1 MHLTYRPCGWRFQ
14 IRIPRDLEAL
24 IGTSP
29 IRLNIGPLAKRR
41 AARVARLLAG
51 HAEALFVACHTG
63 ARMTKD
69 ELIAELQRMLIS
81 ALDAVDHVALQ
92 ADRRQ
97 ARELNALTL
106 ATASER
112 LTGQMEVDA
121 RLQAIGTG
129 ISALHGRISA
139 LPKDQRGTIG
149 EQLAELSALVKTSLD
164 GGPERPLL
172 LDELDR
178 WIELRAGHAAD
189 KKIKTD
195 RARILDFVAFAGNRP
210 VNRYRHSDFQAFANL
225 LARVPAG
232 YTKDARLRHMT
243 RQEVADYNDSLA
255 PARRLPTLA
264 ATAIE
269 ANYISPLA
277 VFFRAM
283 AADHDFRSPMADVG
297 VTIPS
302 TAKASVQR
310 SPFSVSDLNV
320 WFAAA
325 ASERR
330 PDLKWLPLLA
340 TLTGARVGE
349 LIHLQGKD
357 VYQLDTGLWVASLL
371 TDITAADG
379 STSRRQIKNKPS
391 RRLFALHGVLEQTD
405 FFAYCASRKPEDW
418 LFPHAFRHGKSL
430 VADPA
435 DAASKRMNRQ
445 LRTVGIHRPLE
456 ATFHST
462 RHTAKDLMRV
472 AKVDPRTADRQTG
485 HAPKTVADSYGSKT
499 LLPEEVEVLAAL
511 ALPEGLD
518 LAPYFVKRDRS
529 GSDGKS

>member
-1 MHLTYRPCGWRFQ
+1 MHLTYRPSGWRFQ
-14 IRIPRDLEAL
+14 IRIPRDLEAFV
-24 IGTSP
+24 GTSP

-81 ALDAVDHVALQ
+81 ALDAADHVKRQ

-97 ARELNALTL
+97 ARQLNALTL
-106 ATASER
+106 AAASER

-129 ISALHGRISA
+129 ISTLHGRISA
-139 LPKDQRGTIG
+139 LPKDQRGNIG

-164 GGPERPLL
+164 GGPARPLL

-232 YTKDARLRHMT
+232 YTKEAQLRHMT
-243 RQEVADYNDSLA
+243 RQEVADYNDGLP
-255 PARRLPTLA
+255 PARRFPTLA
-264 ATAIE
+264 GTAIE
-269 ANYISPLA
+269 ANYFSPLNM
-277 VFFRAM
+277 FFKAM
-283 AADHDFRSPMADVG
+283 AADHEFRSPLADFG

-302 TAKASVQR
+302 TAKPSAQR
-310 SPFSVSDLNV
+310 SPFTVAELNM

-325 ASERR
+325 AKERR
-330 PDLKWLPLLA
+330 PDIKWLPILGA
-340 TLTGARVGE
+340 LTGARVGE

-357 VYQLDTGLWVASLL
+357 VYQIDNGLWVASLL
-371 TDITAADG
+371 TDIAVSDG
-379 STSRRQIKNKPS
+379 STSKRQIKNKTS
-391 RRLFALHGVLEQTD
+391 RRLFALHSILEQTD
-405 FFAYCASRKPEDW
+405 FFTYCASRKPDEW
-418 LFPHAFRHGKSL
+418 LFPHAFRHGKAV

-445 LRTVGIHRPLE
+445 LRSVGIHRPLE

-462 RHTAKDLMRV
+462 RHTFKDLLRLG
-472 AKVDPRTADRQTG
+472 KIDPRTADRQTG
-485 HAPKTVADSYGSKT
+485 HAPKTVADSYGSQT

-511 ALPEGLD
+511 ALPDGLD
-518 LAPYFVKRDRS
+518 LSPYFVKRDRS
-529 GSDGKS
+529 SSGAKS

>member
-1 MHLTYRPCGWRFQ
+1 MHLTYRPSGWRFQ

-81 ALDAVDHVALQ
+81 ALDAADHVKRQ

-97 ARELNALTL
+97 ARDLNALTL

-112 LTGQMEVDA
+112 LTDQIEVDA

-310 SPFSVSDLNV
+310 SPFSSGLC
-320 WFAAA
+320 FCCGIA
-325 ASERR
+325 ASSKGSKSLLQGGPLFRGQARR
-330 PDLKWLPLLA
+330 AETRSRARWRLKAFLAGRRTDGRRRYAPLL
-340 TLTGARVGE
+340 LR
-349 LIHLQGKD
+349 LQF
-357 VYQLDTGLWVASLL
+357 
-371 TDITAADG
+371 
-379 STSRRQIKNKPS
+379 RPRP
-391 RRLFALHGVLEQTD
+391 HG
-405 FFAYCASRKPEDW
+405 
-418 LFPHAFRHGKSL
+418 
-430 VADPA
+430 
-435 DAASKRMNRQ
+435 
-445 LRTVGIHRPLE
+445 
-456 ATFHST
+456 
-462 RHTAKDLMRV
+462 
-472 AKVDPRTADRQTG
+472 
-485 HAPKTVADSYGSKT
+485 
-499 LLPEEVEVLAAL
+499 
-511 ALPEGLD
+511 
-518 LAPYFVKRDRS
+518 
-529 GSDGKS
+529 

>member
-1 MHLTYRPCGWRFQ
+1 
-14 IRIPRDLEAL
+14 
-24 IGTSP
+24 
-29 IRLNIGPLAKRR
+29 
-41 AARVARLLAG
+41 
-51 HAEALFVACHTG
+51 
-63 ARMTKD
+63 MTKD
-69 ELIAELQRMLIS
+69 ELIAELQSMLIS
-81 ALDAVDHVALQ
+81 ALDAADHVKRQ

-164 GGPERPLL
+164 GGPKRPLL

-232 YTKDARLRHMT
+232 YSKEPQLRHMT
-243 RQEVADYNDSLA
+243 RQEVADYNDSLS

-264 ATAIE
+264 GTAIE

-283 AADHDFRSPMADVG
+283 AAEHEFRSPMADVG

-310 SPFSVSDLNV
+310 SPFTVSDLNV

-349 LIHLQGKD
+349 LILTCHWFVIQRRLEPRR
-357 VYQLDTGLWVASLL
+357 VLRLL
-371 TDITAADG
+371 AQREQRAIGGAGRGCAAD
-379 STSRRQIKNKPS
+379 
-391 RRLFALHGVLEQTD
+391 
-405 FFAYCASRKPEDW
+405 
-418 LFPHAFRHGKSL
+418 
-430 VADPA
+430 
-435 DAASKRMNRQ
+435 
-445 LRTVGIHRPLE
+445 RPL
-456 ATFHST
+456 
-462 RHTAKDLMRV
+462 R
-472 AKVDPRTADRQTG
+472 
-485 HAPKTVADSYGSKT
+485 
-499 LLPEEVEVLAAL
+499 
-511 ALPEGLD
+511 
-518 LAPYFVKRDRS
+518 
-529 GSDGKS
+529 